1 MSKRGKIRCDEC
13 VYWGNPRPSK
23 STRGAMGD
31 CHFSPPRNEDRFV
44 PGYAIWPVTTEDD
57 WCGQFKH
64 PKITGDSRT
73 ALYRSLL
80 NTTRPLTGAEMLD
93 MIVASLRGYPNA
105 GGDVEVMTEVDLEI
119 DLMDTLPTVISKG
132 TIRWV
137 KQAISGREG
146 KPPRYDTGIQFLTLK
161 DECRKRIQGIVEHVL
176 RKSK

>member
-93 MIVASLRGYPNA
+93 MILASLRGYPNA
-105 GGDVEVMTEVDLEI
+105 GGDVEVMTEVDRIVTEEVNAALAQ
-119 DLMDTLPTVISKG
+119 
-132 TIRWV
+132 V
-137 KQAISGREG
+137 KRYKVEDERIVGKVDQCVCNGVGCNSCEPGGRG
-146 KPPRYDTGIQFLTLK
+146 
-161 DECRKRIQGIVEHVL
+161 
-176 RKSK
+176 